1 MGRKSLA
8 DARRSEIIA
17 AFYQCVVKEG
27 FAGASIRKVAKE
39 AGVQP
44 SVLHHYFADRDEMI
58 EEMVTVYADII
69 LQHFKDDMG
78 ACKDADEQFQYAIHY
93 LFSESMINDD
103 FTGFF
108 LECLVESRR
117 NPKVRETIA
126 TTFRRFR
133 KEITDFINGLE
144 VFKQLPANTKKAYT
158 SMIIAMHEG
167 TELQWFANP
176 KDISLEDAYD
186 TGRLLI
192 ELLADHVAVTGKK
205 SKPESQPPTLKK
217 EK

>member
-17 AFYQCVVKEG
+17 AFYRCVVQEG

-44 SVLHHYFADRDEMI
+44 SVLHHYFQDRDEMI
-58 EEMVTVYADII
+58 EEMVTVYADLII
-69 LQHFKDDMG
+69 QHFKDDMRT
-78 ACKDADEQFQYAIHY
+78 CKNIDEQFQYAIRY
-93 LFSESMINDD
+93 LFSDSMINDD

-133 KEITDFINGLE
+133 KEIMDFINGLE
-144 VFKQLPANTKKAYT
+144 VFKDLPAGAKKAYA
-158 SMIIAMHEG
+158 SMIVAFHEG

-176 KDISLEDAYD
+176 RDISLEAAYD

-192 ELLADHVAVTGKK
+192 ELLTDHVAVTGKK
-205 SKPESQPPTLKK
+205 TNIRQPHKAK
-217 EK
+217 

>member
-17 AFYQCVVKEG
+17 AFYRCVVKEG

-58 EEMVTVYADII
+58 EEMVTIYADLI
-69 LQHFKDDMG
+69 LQQFKNDMQDR
-78 ACKDADEQFQYAIHY
+78 KDADEQFQYAIGY
-93 LFSESMINDD
+93 LFSENMINDD

-117 NPKVRETIA
+117 NPKVRQTIA

-133 KEITDFINGLE
+133 KEITEFINELE
-144 VFKQLPANTKKAYT
+144 VFKSLPANTKKVYA

-176 KDISLEDAYD
+176 KDISLEEAYD

-192 ELLADHVAVTGKK
+192 ELLADHVAATGKK
-205 SKPESQPPTLKK
+205 KK
-217 EK
+217 

>member
-8 DARRSEIIA
+8 DARRGEIVA
-17 AFYQCVVKEG
+17 AFYRCVVKEG

-58 EEMVTVYADII
+58 EEMVTVYADLII
-69 LQHFKDDMG
+69 QHFKNDMKE
-78 ACKDADEQFQYAIHY
+78 CKDPDEQFRYAIHY
-93 LFSESMINDD
+93 LFSDSMINDD

-117 NPKVRETIA
+117 NPKVRATIA
-126 TTFRRFR
+126 ATFRRFR
-133 KEITDFINGLE
+133 KEITEFIDGLE
-144 VFKQLPANTKKAYT
+144 VFKKLPAATKKTYA
-158 SMIIAMHEG
+158 SMIVAMHEG

-176 KDISLEDAYD
+176 KDISLEAAYD
-186 TGRLLI
+186 TGRLLV
-192 ELLADHVAVTGKK
+192 ELLTDHVAATGKK
-205 SKPESQPPTLKK
+205 